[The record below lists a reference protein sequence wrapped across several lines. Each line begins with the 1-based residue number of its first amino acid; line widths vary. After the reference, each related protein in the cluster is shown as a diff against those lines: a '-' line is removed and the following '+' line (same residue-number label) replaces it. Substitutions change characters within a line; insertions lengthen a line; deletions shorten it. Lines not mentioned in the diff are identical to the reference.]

1 MSKKT
6 GTKGSE
12 EQSALATPASTDNS
26 AQAPERPPI
35 SDSDPGAVTEATDGL
50 GPVSPK
56 EESGEVAT
64 HLKPDY
70 TGPLTVDQAIARRRY
85 TTK

>member
-12 EQSALATPASTDNS
+12 EQGALATPAT
-26 AQAPERPPI
+26 PESPPI

-50 GPVSPK
+50 GPVSPM
-56 EESGEVAT
+56 EESGEVAS